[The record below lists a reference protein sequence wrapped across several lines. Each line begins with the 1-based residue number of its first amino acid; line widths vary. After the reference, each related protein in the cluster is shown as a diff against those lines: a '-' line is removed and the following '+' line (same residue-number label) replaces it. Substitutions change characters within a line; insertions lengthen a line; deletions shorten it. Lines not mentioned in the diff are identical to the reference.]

1 MAGRRL
7 GAGGAFNL
15 RVGSEMDAQVIQVY
29 RLAAPWAVWGVGLP
43 AAAGAIRIVRVF
55 GHHPS
60 ILSIGMFVGSVAIT
74 GLVRKVSAGR
84 SKFARRWL
92 IITTAAGMFWLAG
105 ASVVSSM
112 FWPPTGLMW
121 TLWTLGFVGPLSW
134 NIRNSQHG
142 DGIEDAVPA
151 ATVRVSQGPKFV
163 DAGHVVRVIAGW
175 VPGVRTALEAGSSV
189 VPALG
194 KPWEQA
200 AIESGPADVDKVI
213 EGKVV
218 TPESGIDPNVVWNR
232 ILNNWRIFTTR
243 KAAGRELNGA
253 RLKLVH
259 MSSVRIKTK
268 VILKRGEQLPK
279 MLEDAREHLAVMNGF
294 KLSDVQIMPNSQQ
307 KHGEAFVDWVLHDTH
322 KASHAWEGL
331 GSGDWHSIGD
341 KEIEFGTYEDGRRAS
356 VFQPARPKKGKVL
369 SHLGIEGMPGSGKS
383 NFSRL
388 CLAEGVRIY
397 DVEDWVMDPVK
408 AEQTVG
414 CVAPAIDWVAV
425 TKPEAE
431 NLIDFVMDITE
442 ARFRYLGTYGY
453 DNWEPGC
460 GLPFLRVWLE
470 EGNVMAQIVG
480 DRMEDVGNVAR
491 SAGVALNG
499 SFQRLH
505 SGDVPTGLRAVF
517 GDTMSYGC
525 KKPGDSF
532 ILPEALADAGADPTW
547 GITCPGKLYWGRSD
561 LDLDQ
566 QMITVRTDFVD
577 PDLALAEVRRFAAE
591 KRARIERDFPDWIA
605 MLEEADTN
613 GYYKNRTTGTAF
625 RAKID
630 AAQAKRAEREAKK
643 NGTTAPTKAEPVPVT
658 PPPTFGTVEPED
670 TPPTYSPD
678 QNEDK
683 DMTSR
688 DDNDKL
694 SDPEYREGMERMQH
708 DDNTYAREMG
718 RLGGDPNWLH
728 EIGDPSDDRL
738 EIPIPRPDEVL
749 TFGGVKMDPPV
760 NRGPALAHLISF
772 LAEKGPGWK
781 FQPHD
786 AAEACRPETGK
797 KSVWYRTEVSTTL
810 LTAGIVERT
819 DRGEYRVATNIR
831 SEETRKRI
839 DDLLGRIPADA

>member
-1 MAGRRL
+1 
-7 GAGGAFNL
+7 
-15 RVGSEMDAQVIQVY
+15 MDAQVIQVY
-29 RLAAPWAVWGVGLP
+29 RLAAPWAVWAGGLP

-60 ILSIGMFVGSVAIT
+60 ILSIGLFVGSVAIT
-74 GLVRKVSAGR
+74 GLVRKVTTGR
-84 SKFARRWL
+84 SRFARRWL
-92 IITTAAGMFWLAG
+92 IMTTAGSLFWLT
-105 ASVVSSM
+105 ASSWVSSL
-112 FWPPTGLMW
+112 FWPPNGLMW

-134 NIRNSQHG
+134 NIRNAQHS
-142 DGIEDAVPA
+142 DGIEDAVPTA
-151 ATVRVSQGPKFV
+151 AVRAAKGPKLIDIGQFV
-163 DAGHVVRVIAGW
+163 RMVAGW
-175 VPGVRTALEAGSSV
+175 LPGVRTALEAGSTV

-194 KPWEQA
+194 KPWEPA
-200 AIESGPADVDKVI
+200 ALGPGDGDKVLT
-213 EGKVV
+213 GKVV
-218 TPESGIDPNVVWNR
+218 TPGSGVDPNVVWAR
-232 ILNNWRIFTTR
+232 IQNNWRIFTTR
-243 KAAGRELNGA
+243 KSAGRELNGA
-253 RLKLVH
+253 RLVLVH
-259 MSSVRIKTK
+259 LSPVRIKTK
-268 VILKRGEQLPK
+268 VVLRRGEQLPK
-279 MLEDAREHLAVMNGF
+279 MLEDAREHLAVMNGL

-322 KASHAWEGL
+322 SKSREWEGL
-331 GSGDWHSIGD
+331 GDAEWRSIGET
-341 KEIEFGTYEDGRRAS
+341 EIEFGTYEDGERAT
-356 VFQPARPKKGKVL
+356 VFQPALPKKGKVL

-383 NFSRL
+383 NFARM
-388 CLAEGVRIY
+388 CIAEGVRTY

-414 CVAPAIDWVAV
+414 CVAPAIDWIAV

-431 NLIDFVMDITE
+431 QLIEFVMDITE
-442 ARFRYLGTYGY
+442 ARFRFLGTYGY

-499 SFQRLH
+499 SFQRMH

-547 GITCPGKLYWGRSD
+547 GITCPGKLYWARSD
-561 LDLDQ
+561 LDLDR
-566 QMITVRTDFVD
+566 QMVTVRTDYVD
-577 PDLALAEVRRFAAE
+577 PDLALAEVRRFAEE
-591 KRARIERDFPDWIA
+591 KRRRIQQEFPEWVA
-605 MLEEADTN
+605 MLEEVDTN
-613 GYYKNRTTGTAF
+613 GYYKNRTTGAAL

-643 NGTTAPTKAEPVPVT
+643 NKKTSAAEPALAA
-658 PPPTFGTVEPED
+658 PPPTFGAPEPED
-670 TPPTYSPD
+670 DTPTYSPD

-683 DMTSR
+683 DMTKH
-688 DDNDKL
+688 DDNDKWT
-694 SDPEYREGMERMQH
+694 DPAYREGLERMEH
-708 DDNTYAREMG
+708 DDRTYIREMQ
-718 RLGGDPNWLH
+718 RLGADTSWVH
-728 EIGDPSDDRL
+728 EIGDPSDNRL

-749 TFGGVKMDPPV
+749 SFGGTKMTPPV
-760 NRGPALAHLISF
+760 SRAAALAHLISF

-786 AAEACRPETGK
+786 AAIVCRPETGK
-797 KSVWYRTEVSTTL
+797 KSGWYRTEISTTL
-810 LTAGIVERT
+810 LTAGIVEHT